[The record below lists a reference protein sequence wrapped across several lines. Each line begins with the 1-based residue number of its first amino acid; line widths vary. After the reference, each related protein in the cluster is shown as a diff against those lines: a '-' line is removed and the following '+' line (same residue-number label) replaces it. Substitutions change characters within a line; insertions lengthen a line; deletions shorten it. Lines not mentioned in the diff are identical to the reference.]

1 MITIDFLGN
10 PLNCKC
16 TVYTRSE
23 TTDEFNQPTWSVT
36 VLDCAIFEGKEKQI
50 QREGQTI
57 NSYAQI
63 AVKVS
68 VSEKGMVYLAES
80 AELAPP
86 SGSQEILKVFP
97 AKDVDQKIEGYWIW
111 L

>member
-1 MITIDFLGN
+1 MSTIDFLGN
-10 PLNCKC
+10 PLNGKC
-16 TVYTRSE
+16 TVYSRSDE
-23 TTDEFNQPTWSVT
+23 TDEFNQPIWTAT
-36 VLDCAIFEGKEKQI
+36 VLQCAIFEGKEKQI

-63 AVKVS
+63 AVKVP
-68 VSEKGMVYLAES
+68 VSEKGMVYLSES
-80 AELAPP
+80 AELSPP

-97 AKDVDQKIEGYWIW
+97 AKDVDQTIEGYWIW

>member
-1 MITIDFLGN
+1 MINFLGN
-10 PLNCKC
+10 PLNGKC
-16 TVYTRSE
+16 TVYTKSE
-23 TTDEFNQPTWSVT
+23 ESNEYNMPTWTVT
-36 VLDCAIFEGKEKQI
+36 VLPCAIFEGKEKQI

-63 AVKVS
+63 AVKVH
-68 VSEKGMVYLAES
+68 VSEKGMVYLGES
-80 AELAPP
+80 ADLAPP

-97 AKDVDQKIEGYWIW
+97 AKDVDQVIEGYWIW

>member
-1 MITIDFLGN
+1 MINFLGN
-10 PLNCKC
+10 PLNGKC
-16 TVYTRSE
+16 TVYIKSD
-23 TTDEFNQPTWSVT
+23 TTDEFNQPTWTVT
-36 VLDCAIFEGKEKQI
+36 VLQCAIFEGKEKQI

-63 AVKVS
+63 AVKVP
-68 VSEKGMVYLAES
+68 VSEKGMVYLGES
-80 AELAPP
+80 TELTPP

-97 AKDVDQKIEGYWIW
+97 AKDVDQVIEGYWIW

>member
-1 MITIDFLGN
+1 V
-10 PLNCKC
+10 P
-16 TVYTRSE
+16 
-23 TTDEFNQPTWSVT
+23 
-36 VLDCAIFEGKEKQI
+36 
-50 QREGQTI
+50 
-57 NSYAQI
+57 
-63 AVKVS
+63 

-80 AELAPP
+80 AELTPP